1 MNKNEKKALLSFLFI
16 YVGSTVLLLSILLFS
31 YYQKELDMLDC
42 QCSIEMTSAA
52 NELKA
57 KILNAHMEH
66 KPFVPFSLKEKNLSY
81 GLFSKEG
88 EKVFSELKNKDI
100 NFKNRSIP

>member
-1 MNKNEKKALLSFLFI
+1 
-16 YVGSTVLLLSILLFS
+16 
-31 YYQKELDMLDC
+31 MLDR

-66 KPFVPFSLKEKNLSY
+66 KPFVPFSLKEKIFLMVFFLKRERKYFQNL
-81 GLFSKEG
+81 KI
-88 EKVFSELKNKDI
+88 KI
-100 NFKNRSIP
+100 